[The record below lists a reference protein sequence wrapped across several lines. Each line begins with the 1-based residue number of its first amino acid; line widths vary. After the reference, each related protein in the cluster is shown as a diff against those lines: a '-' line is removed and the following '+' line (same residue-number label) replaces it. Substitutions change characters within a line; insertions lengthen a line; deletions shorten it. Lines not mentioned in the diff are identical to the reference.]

1 MEEPHPVML
10 ECDAEMRPLDGVKW
24 RGCDKESRCE
34 LWRVAA
40 AEACGTTLLV
50 LLSCM
55 PVCATNAADAA
66 PSSLLQRSLAAGLLV
81 ALIVQ
86 CFDHV
91 SGAHLNPT
99 VTLAAALSGRVPT
112 LRAIIMCVSQL
123 VGGVLGA
130 GVLHLLAAPVGRTCV
145 TKPASFIS
153 IYQALAI
160 ETVLGLCLALAN
172 LASWDARNRHLIDS
186 WPLRIGFIVAALS
199 LTAGDLTGASM
210 NPVRS
215 FAPALLSGEW
225 QALWVYVVGPLC
237 GSCASVALYVCVW
250 RAPPDAPAR
259 DASPPPRRRARPS
272 SAPGPLATAT
282 APHKAHHYLSSPALA
297 ITAADAPP
305 IAHCP
310 ADKHAIDSA

>member
-1 MEEPHPVML
+1 MEEPHPVIL
-10 ECDAEMRPLDGVKW
+10 ERDAEMRPLDGVKW
-24 RGCDKESRCE
+24 RGCNKESRCE

-40 AEACGTTLLV
+40 AEACGTALLV

-55 PVCATNAADAA
+55 PGCAADAA
-66 PSSLLQRSLAAGLLV
+66 HSSLLQRSLTAGLLV

-112 LRAIIMCVSQL
+112 LRAIIMCISQL
-123 VGGVLGA
+123 IGGVLGA
-130 GVLHLLAAPVGRTCV
+130 GVLYLLASPAGRACV

-160 ETVLGLCLALAN
+160 ETLLGLCLALAN

-215 FAPALLSGEW
+215 FAPALINGEW
-225 QALWVYVVGPLC
+225 EALWVYVVGPLC
-237 GSCASVALYVCVW
+237 GSCACAALYAFAW
-250 RAPPDAPAR
+250 RAAPDAAAR
-259 DASPPPRRRARPS
+259 DASPPPRRRARP
-272 SAPGPLATAT
+272 APAPSPAPLAPA
-282 APHKAHHYLSSPALA
+282 ASPHKAHLYA
-297 ITAADAPP
+297 
-305 IAHCP
+305 
-310 ADKHAIDSA
+310 